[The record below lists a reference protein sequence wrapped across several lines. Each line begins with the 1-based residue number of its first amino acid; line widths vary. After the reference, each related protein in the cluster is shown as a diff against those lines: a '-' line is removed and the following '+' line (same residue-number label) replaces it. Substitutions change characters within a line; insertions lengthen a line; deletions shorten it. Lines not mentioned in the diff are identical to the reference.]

1 MMNMNIL
8 KNKIDN
14 IIRLSLCN
22 TEKAEHLADKLEESI
37 SVENM
42 NLLFEDLSSRKED
55 EYLNFA
61 YIDIWLGIIYDPKKK
76 NTVFELYCQ
85 QEDGLKIKFK
95 IMLNTVL
102 KDFKEISNN
111 GGFKGLEDFEN
122 PYKVVECFCNQL

>member
-1 MMNMNIL
+1 MKIL

-14 IIRLSLCN
+14 IIRLSICN
-22 TEKAEHLADKLEESI
+22 TEKAEHLADKFEESI
-37 SVENM
+37 SAENM
-42 NLLFEDLSSRKED
+42 NLLFEDLSSREKD
-55 EYLNFA
+55 EYLNFS
-61 YIDIWLGIIYDPKKK
+61 YMDIWLEIIYDPKKK
-76 NTVFELYCQ
+76 NTLFELYCQ

-111 GGFKGLEDFEN
+111 GGFQDLEDFEN